1 VADFVERHYMYD
13 GTTWKESPETEV
25 PDDKNIRWIATVRV
39 HRDRIL
45 VLLNT
50 RRVSKAG
57 RKQKWVDA
65 EKYKQRWMTLALK
78 PGRSVTLT
86 SIEFPD
92 EEVSTRGA
100 GKERPEQVKEQVQL
114 CVTDGV
120 LGIEGVS
127 PAAPAADGAS
137 AGGKRRK
144 LTLFANFRL
153 PEEFTDCDHRMV
165 FMRANTRM
173 KGSEREVFDML
184 LRGPVSAL
192 LRTPFGAPT
201 TVAATAPLAE
211 PDVPRPAPRWTAR
224 GLGRLVSGA
233 VRAAR
238 TRAVRA
244 AVKWPM
250 STAAVLT
257 SLLYIGGLGWFGLRV
272 LSDSPGRPVQYLAF
286 VAVVS
291 SFWPVIALERRFTAL
306 GREEAAADQLD
317 DDQMNL
323 VLKEFGT
330 PIEHFQ
336 QAQMFFRVLI
346 SSIFVF
352 VMYISVS
359 AVAWPAMDEND
370 PAYHWLWSD
379 RQTLGL
385 LATIFITVVSTIF
398 NNALRDLSNQNT
410 STRREASLA
419 LEKSRVLMNELHEL
433 SHRFWSEFET
443 HFKDEGKLFLFRANE
458 FAFFDRV
465 NLAERPVAP
474 VLKGLQFL
482 ANKVDASDSTSSEEA
497 GSAGSVM
504 SGGYNEESAR
514 VAYDYLDSQFPGLQ
528 WEDDPEYCPDPSRP
542 GEMARWID
550 SFQATDFGPAAVPNL
565 NFDRIFRIK
574 SACFAMTRSAQNGTG
589 SSANAQLVDVVRHLV
604 SEDDGRF
611 FVPVRM
617 TANTQERLMLQRR
630 INAVVRSLDVV
641 GGTKNMTG
649 YFPTDES
656 LTISLIE
663 EMLAAEDW
671 PEGEGLAEWLAEVYD
686 NVQAFGLENKAR
698 FERMEALISE
708 LETLLGG
715 QGMPTN
721 LFLDDLQ
728 LFGEIL
734 RTGTDPLHAPGS
746 ELTPRQLTTTARV
759 LTYAAAY
766 YVVQV
771 WHRGLD
777 RRLPPTFPSPFARLE
792 SAEVIVK
799 KHESDYFENLRRK
812 VNDEISGVDG
822 DIREDHPLWPA
833 ILELSNRQS
842 PTTNFLRAA
851 RAFVTRRAF
860 LTSRAGQPS
869 LLEGWS
875 RRHVRQN
882 LLRLLPGTRVLLMNA
897 LFGVN
902 QPGSRRWWTLLRP
915 ESHSHVHIDDETMA
929 VSVKVSRKSSVRSFA
944 VREGD

>member
-1 VADFVERHYMYD
+1 MTSSLTLSGGKGGLVADFVERHYMYD

-45 VLLNT
+45 VLLNP

-65 EKYKQRWMTLALK
+65 EKYNQPWMTQSLA
-78 PGRSVTLT
+78 PGRPVVLT
-86 SIEFPD
+86 SIDFTDYKP
-92 EEVSTRGA
+92 STRGPD
-100 GKERPEQVKEQVQL
+100 KERPKEKKEKVRL
-114 CVTDGV
+114 CVTDGI
-120 LGIEGVS
+120 LGIEGEPPVAAATDS
-127 PAAPAADGAS
+127 PPPA
-137 AGGKRRK
+137 GKRRR
-144 LTLFANFRL
+144 LLLSANFLL
-153 PEEFTDCDHRMV
+153 PDDFTGSDHRLV

-173 KGSEREVFDML
+173 KGSEREAFGTL
-184 LRGPVSAL
+184 LNGPVSAL
-192 LRTPFGAPT
+192 LRTLLDPPAP
-201 TVAATAPLAE
+201 VAA
-211 PDVPRPAPRWTAR
+211 RWTVR
-224 GLGRLVSGA
+224 HLGRLVSGWS
-233 VRAAR
+233 R
-238 TRAVRA
+238 TVSARAVGA

-250 STAAVLT
+250 SSAAALTAVL
-257 SLLYIGGLGWFGLRV
+257 YIAGLGWLVLRV
-272 LSDSPGRPVQYLAF
+272 LFDSPGRPVQYLTF
-286 VAVVS
+286 VAVVA
-291 SFWPVIALERRFTAL
+291 SFWPVLALERTFTAL

-317 DDQMNL
+317 DDQMDL

-346 SSIFVF
+346 SSIFAF

-410 STRREASLA
+410 ATRREASLA
-419 LEKSRVLMNELHEL
+419 LEKARVLMNELHEL

-443 HFKDEGKLFLFRANE
+443 HFKDEGKLFLFRAND

-482 ANKVDASDSTSSEEA
+482 ANKVDAADSTLGEDPGSS
-497 GSAGSVM
+497 GSVM
-504 SGGYNEESAR
+504 SGGYSEESTRA
-514 VAYDYLDSQFPGLQ
+514 AYDYLNENFPGHQ

-542 GEMARWID
+542 GELVRWID
-550 SFQATDFGPAAVPNL
+550 SFQATDFGPAALPSL
-565 NFDRIFRIK
+565 TFDRIFRIK
-574 SACFAMTRSAQNGTG
+574 STYFAMTRSSGTGPG

-611 FVPVRM
+611 FVPVQM
-617 TANTQERLMLQRR
+617 KANSQERLMLQRR
-630 INAVVRSLDVV
+630 INAIVRSLDVA

-649 YFPTDES
+649 FFPTDES
-656 LTISLIE
+656 LTLTFIE
-663 EMLAAEDW
+663 EMLAADDW
-671 PEGEGLAEWLAEVYD
+671 PEGVGMAEWLAEVYD
-686 NVQAFGLENKAR
+686 SVQKFGLENKAR
-698 FERMEALISE
+698 FDRMEALIRE

-715 QGMPTN
+715 QGIPTN
-721 LFLDDLQ
+721 LFLDDLH

-734 RTGTDPLHAPGS
+734 RTGTDPLHVAGT
-746 ELTPRQLTTTARV
+746 ELSPRQLTTAARV

-766 YVVQV
+766 YVIQV

-792 SAEVIVK
+792 SADVIVK

-812 VNDEISGVDG
+812 VNDEISSVHGE
-822 DIREDHPLWPA
+822 IREDHPMWPA

-842 PTTNFLRAA
+842 PSTNFLRAA

-897 LFGVN
+897 LFDVN
-902 QPGSRRWWTLLRP
+902 QPGSRRWWTLLGL
-915 ESHSHVHIDDETMA
+915 ESHSHVHVDDETMS

-944 VREGD
+944 VREGN